1 MIPNPIM
8 IYAAAGAL
16 IFGAAAGYKV
26 RDWQCDAAYAK
37 AMEKAEKQRVKKQE
51 VVDDVSQVYEAQR
64 DKANGVATERTY
76 TIREIYKT
84 VPTVPPDC
92 SAPDA
97 VRKLLESGVRDAN
110 AASSGEPSV
119 EVPSASEPA
128 ASAARPRTGAM
139 GS

>member
-8 IYAAAGAL
+8 LYAAAGAL
-16 IFGAAAGYKV
+16 IVGAAAGYKV

-51 VVDDVSQVYEAQR
+51 VVDVISQTYEAQR
-64 DKANGVATERTY
+64 DKANGMATERTY

-84 VPTVPPDC
+84 APAVPVDC
-92 SAPDA
+92 AAPDA
-97 VRKLLESGVRDAN
+97 VRKLLESGIRDAN
-110 AASSGEPSV
+110 AASAGELSV

-128 ASAARPRTGAM
+128 AGTARP
-139 GS
+139 

>member
-51 VVDDVSQVYEAQR
+51 VVDDVSQAYEDER
-64 DKANGVATERTY
+64 DKANVTTTERIN
-76 TIREIYKT
+76 TIREVYKT
-84 VPTVPPDC
+84 VPAVSPDC

-119 EVPSASEPA
+119 EVPDTPNPA
-128 ASAARPRTGAM
+128 VDTD
-139 GS
+139 